1 MSTYNAIHD
10 LSETLRRLLANRLNR
25 PGQIVTITVDSPHKE
40 KAELPRVNL
49 FLYQILP
56 DAARRNAL
64 RIPVGKP
71 VNARQSFAPEPL
83 ALNFRY
89 LLTAFAEDGLSEHRL
104 LGEAMQVFHEHPYI
118 EDDYLFGTLL
128 DSDIRP
134 ARVQM
139 VMQSLDLPSI
149 NNIWGNNVALLR
161 ASVAYEVSM
170 AFIEPSLPRTEVPIV
185 LHEPKPEIVPIPY
198 LESIHPTV
206 ARPGDIVKLYGAN
219 LGLPYLKVWLGDQI
233 VVPLKDVK
241 PRVARVEIP
250 HDIKIGRR
258 PIFLQ
263 FDRFQ
268 TNPIDLDIIT
278 K

>member
-10 LSETLRRLLANRLNR
+10 LSETLRRLLADRLNR
-25 PGQIVTITVDSPHKE
+25 PGQTVTITVDSPHKE

-56 DAARRNAL
+56 DPTRRNSS
-64 RIPVGKP
+64 RIPVGPP
-71 VNARQSFAPEPL
+71 VNAKQQFAPEPL

-118 EDDYLFGTLL
+118 EDDFLYGTLL
-128 DSDIRP
+128 DSDIRA
-134 ARVQM
+134 ARVHL

-170 AFIEPSLPRTEVPIV
+170 AFIEPSTPRPQLPIV
-185 LHEPKPEIVPIPY
+185 LHEPIPELVPVPY
-198 LESIHPTV
+198 LESVFPT
-206 ARPGDIVKLYGAN
+206 AAKPGDLVKLFGAN
-219 LGLPYLKVWLGDQI
+219 LTQPGIKVWLGDRF
-233 VVPLKDVK
+233 VALEPNTK
-241 PRVARVEIP
+241 PRAARIAIP
-250 HDIKIGRR
+250 QGIKPGRR

-263 FDRFQ
+263 IDRFIS
-268 TNPIDLDIIT
+268 NSIALEIIT
-278 K
+278 P

>member
-10 LSETLRRLLANRLNR
+10 LSETLRRLLADRLNR
-25 PGQIVTITVDSPHKE
+25 PGQLVTITVDSPHKE

-56 DAARRNAL
+56 DASRRNAF
-64 RIPVGKP
+64 RIPVGSP
-71 VNARQSFAPEPL
+71 VNAKQQFAPEPL

-118 EDDYLFGTLL
+118 DDDHLFGTLL

-170 AFIEPSLPRTEVPIV
+170 AFIEPSLPRLEVPIV

-198 LESIHPTV
+198 LEAIHPTV
-206 ARPGDIVKLYGAN
+206 ATPGAIIKLFGAN
-219 LGLPYLKVWLGDQI
+219 FVLPSLKVWLGDQI
-233 VVPLKDVK
+233 VAPLQDIKQ
-241 PRVARVEIP
+241 RVARVEIP
-250 HDIKIGRR
+250 QGIKLGRR

-263 FDRFQ
+263 YDKFQ
-268 TNPIDLDIIT
+268 SNSIDLDIVI

>member
-10 LSETLRRLLANRLNR
+10 LSETLRRLLADRLNR

-64 RIPVGKP
+64 RIPVGSP
-71 VNARQSFAPEPL
+71 VNAKQPFAPEPL

-118 EDDYLFGTLL
+118 SDDHLFGTLL

-134 ARVQM
+134 ARVQL

-185 LHEPKPEIVPIPY
+185 LHEPKPEIVGIPY

-206 ARPGDIVKLYGAN
+206 ARPGDIIKLYGAN
-219 LGLPYLKVWLGDQI
+219 LGLPYLKVWLGDAI
-233 VVPLKDVK
+233 VAPLADVK

-250 HDIKIGRR
+250 QNIKAGRR

-263 FDRFQ
+263 FDRFHS
-268 TNPIDLDIIT
+268 NPVDLDIVT
-278 K
+278 E